1 MILDKYMLPCIIKP
15 PQPLPGAQSIN
26 NIEII
31 SVKMNNFAAC
41 AALLVVLAIVVSCSS
56 SSGSSADASTDTR
69 EEPATT
75 TLAAMATLT
84 DAANACSKDNLAP
97 LEKAVKDLDADLAR
111 IQADTNALAP
121 GSSRPSTIRLSRPW
135 EKLQTD

>member
-1 MILDKYMLPCIIKP
+1 MLPCIIKP

-41 AALLVVLAIVVSCSS
+41 AALPAIVVSCSS

-69 EEPATT
+69 EEPAMK

-84 DAANACSKDNLAP
+84 DAATACSKDNLAP
-97 LEKAVKDLDADLAR
+97 LGKGRKGPR
-111 IQADTNALAP
+111 CRP
-121 GSSRPSTIRLSRPW
+121 GQDSGRHQRLGPGAAGRVR
-135 EKLQTD
+135 